1 MFVKPFSAAFSSVN
15 ASARWFT
22 SVATTS
28 RAWRADSIAW
38 TPLPVP
44 MSSARSTGP
53 RGVSASQSFD
63 VGV

>member
-1 MFVKPFSAAFSSVN
+1 MFVKPLSAAFSSAN
-15 ASARWFT
+15 ASARGLT

-28 RAWRADSIAW
+28 RAWRAESIAC

-44 MSSARSTGP
+44 MSSARSIGP
-53 RGVSASQSFD
+53 RGVSASHSFE